1 MQAKQNGKKILDFF
15 QEKVEQIK
23 ELFNRIGRI
32 FDSLF
37 SDNRFLIL
45 ISFLGA
51 VALFVTINFSWL
63 LGNGD
68 NQGEVITNIPVI
80 QIYDKDSYV
89 VEGLPAF
96 ANLTLIGD
104 TTDIE
109 VVKSLKQYQIEID
122 LTGFSPGEH
131 IVELRVK
138 NIEPDVTAVTDPQQ
152 AQITITPKVT
162 KQTGVSYELVNKA
175 NLNQN
180 YDVED
185 VKLSQDTVLMKG
197 AQATLERVAIV
208 QALVDVTNLELGDFK
223 GKAQLVAYDDR
234 GNKLDV
240 SMEPSSVDVT
250 ANVVEYS
257 RIIPIIPVFGGN
269 LPEGKAVKNYSFSR
283 NAVIVYGPR
292 NVLDTLTSIRL
303 PLNYPEL
310 PDGQDVV
317 VNIPLP
323 AGAQKIEPATITVN
337 VTYGN
342 TTEETFMDIPITA
355 QNLAKEYEIN
365 SEQTP
370 ITDATVKVVGTPEL
384 LRLLTDEQ
392 LKLTVNLQG
401 LTAGTHEVEV
411 GIDAPTYFNYQI
423 DPKTITIVIEEK

>member
-1 MQAKQNGKKILDFF
+1 MQFKQSGKKLTDFF
-15 QEKVEQIK
+15 FKKTEQIK
-23 ELFNRIGRI
+23 EIFNRIGRV

-63 LGNGD
+63 FGNTS
-68 NQGEVITNIPVI
+68 NQGEVITNVPII
-80 QIYDKDSYV
+80 QIYDKDNYV

-109 VVKSLKQYQIEID
+109 VVKSLRQYQIEID

-131 IVELRVK
+131 VVELRVK
-138 NIEPDVTAVTDPQQ
+138 NIETGVTAVTDPQQ

-162 KQTGVSYELVNKA
+162 KQTGISYELVNKQS
-175 NLNQN
+175 LNQN

-208 QALVDVTNLELGDFK
+208 QALVDVTNLELGAFN

-240 SMEPSSVDVT
+240 SMEPSSVDVS

-257 RIIPIIPVFGGN
+257 RIIPIIPVFSGV
-269 LPEGKAVKNYSFSR
+269 LPEGKAVKNYTFSR

-292 NVLDTLTSIRL
+292 NVLDTLTSIRI
-303 PLNYPEL
+303 PLNYPDL
-310 PDGQDVV
+310 PEGQDVV

-323 AGAQKIEPATITVN
+323 AGAQRIEPATITVN
-337 VTYGN
+337 LTYGN
-342 TTEETFMDIPITA
+342 TTEANFMSIPITA
-355 QNLAKEYEIN
+355 QNLAKEYQIN
-365 SEQTP
+365 AEKTP
-370 ITDATVKVVGTPEL
+370 VIEAAVKVTGTPEL
-384 LRLLTDEQ
+384 LRLLTEEQ
-392 LKLTVNLQG
+392 LKLTVDLQG
-401 LTAGTHEVEV
+401 LTVGTHEVEV
-411 GIDAPTYFNYQI
+411 KIDAPTYFNYQI
-423 DPKTITIVIEEK
+423 SPKTITIVIEEK